1 MRIARVELY
10 ALELP
15 LVEPFIISG
24 GRIDARR
31 SVIVVL
37 HDDTGH
43 VGYGEAAPD
52 ELPFYSEETLGSAR
66 DLITRVLVP
75 RIAGREFDAPEAVD
89 AALRENV
96 RGNPFARA
104 GIETAA
110 WDLEAHRRGTG
121 LPQLVAERLGVAPAA
136 SFPCGVALGIPE
148 DRRADTL
155 TRRVYEALQ
164 HGYRRVK
171 IKVAPG
177 WDDVAVRAARSGM
190 AGTDVPLTAD
200 ANGAYDWPEHEPA
213 LRALDDAGLLYI
225 EQPLAPD
232 ELVGHAR
239 LAHTLK
245 TPLCLDETL
254 ARREDGAPGR
264 SARRPDGVEP
274 QGASGRRAHRGVP
287 HLPGRGGVRGP
298 AVGRNDARVRHRVP
312 GGRRGRGARG
322 VRLSVGRGAER
333 ALVRARCGC
342 DQADHEPGRSH
353 GRAGRVDRQ
362 IARRGALPFGD
373 SQFTYRHIMI
383 PIEHQPRGY
392 WATNLYTSPPQASQV
407 RSPAQRSAAARGPAL
422 QTGARR
428 YACAAARHRADRV
441 HGHRLEM
448 GLDVR
453 GRRA

>member
-15 LVEPFIISG
+15 FAEPFIISG

-31 SVIVVL
+31 SVVVVL
-37 HDDTGH
+37 HDGEGH

-66 DLITRVLVP
+66 DLITRVLAP
-75 RIAGREFDAPEAVD
+75 RIAGREFASPEAVD

-148 DRRADTL
+148 DRRAETL
-155 TRRVYEALQ
+155 TRRVYEAAQ

-177 WDDVAVRAARSGM
+177 WDDVAVRAARAGM
-190 AGTDVPLTAD
+190 VGTDLPLTVD
-200 ANGAYDWPEHEPA
+200 ANGAYGWPEHEPA
-213 LRALDDAGLLYI
+213 LRALDDADLLYI

-239 LAHTLK
+239 LAHVLK

-254 ARREDGAPGR
+254 RDAGTARQILALDGPMVWNLKVHRVGGLAEACRICRVAAECG
-264 SARRPDGVEP
+264 ARLWAGTMPESGIGSQADIAVAALGACVYPSDVEP
-274 QGASGRRAHRGVP
+274 S
-287 HLPGRGGVRGP
+287 VRWF
-298 AVGRNDARVRHRVP
+298 
-312 GGRRGRGARG
+312 GRGADVIKLSMSKDGRMAVPG
-322 VRLSVGRGAER
+322 VSIARL
-333 ALVRARCGC
+333 L
-342 DQADHEPGRSH
+342 D
-353 GRAGRVDRQ
+353 AGRFRSVT
-362 IARRGALPFGD
+362 RGL
-373 SQFTYRHIMI
+373 HIETI
-383 PIEHQPRGY
+383 
-392 WATNLYTSPPQASQV
+392 
-407 RSPAQRSAAARGPAL
+407 
-422 QTGARR
+422 
-428 YACAAARHRADRV
+428 
-441 HGHRLEM
+441 
-448 GLDVR
+448 
-453 GRRA
+453 